1 MRSCAVTLKTFSPVH
16 IGTGKTY
23 GPSEIVLQK
32 DRYLRLREDAVLG
45 YVCEQKREEEFLR
58 DLMSGSVRV
67 DTYIR
72 GEIPELVRYPLLR
85 HDLNRVFPLK
95 DVRECVKTMDVPY
108 IPGSSLKGAIRTAV
122 LWKAVC
128 ADSSFVDSLRR
139 EGGGRLNKKKIGSDY
154 FAKLLGTGEPGRRPD
169 AKFDLLKFVEVSDM
183 MPISGQAD
191 MLSLAGIVTHS
202 RNSDGKLFPRN
213 YQIPVECIPSKME
226 FKGNINISPQLS
238 AALGNQKSYPHLEEK
253 LGLLGLSSDPE
264 DTEAMV
270 SHLKSVCSEFSLAAL
285 KQELRLCEQSQDVCG
300 GRVPGNRVQP
310 SSKLREQPQDICTS
324 LKNCQKALEIN
335 HRHLLRIGFG
345 VGTGYQTMIHELI
358 RQDTDL
364 AAKWITGM
372 KLGKYSREAYGE
384 DLDVPYPKSVEF
396 TTMHKPLG
404 WIVW

>member
-58 DLMSGSVRV
+58 DLMSGSVRL

-85 HDLNRVFPLK
+85 HDQDRIFPLKDLK

-108 IPGSSLKGAIRTAV
+108 IPGSSLKGAIRTAI

-128 ADSSFVDSLRR
+128 EDSSFVDSLRR
-139 EGGGRLNKKKIGSDY
+139 EGDKRLNKKKVGSDY
-154 FAKLLGTGEPGRRPD
+154 FAKLLGTGESGRRPD

-183 MPISGQAD
+183 MPVPDQTD
-191 MLSLAGIVTHS
+191 LLSIAGIVTYS
-202 RNSDGKLFPRN
+202 QQRGGKLVPKP
-213 YQIPVECIPSKME
+213 YQILAECVPSKKE
-226 FKGNINISPQLS
+226 FSGSISVSPQLS
-238 AALGNQKSYPHLEEK
+238 AALKDRRNYPQLAEK
-253 LGLLGLSSDPE
+253 LGMLGLSDDPE
-264 DTEAMV
+264 DAGRMV
-270 SHLKSVCSEFSLAAL
+270 SYLRSVCREFSRAAL
-285 KQELRLCEQSQDVCG
+285 EQEQRLCKANPELSKSPENCRVAMEKNNQNLLRL
-300 GRVPGNRVQP
+300 
-310 SSKLREQPQDICTS
+310 
-324 LKNCQKALEIN
+324 
-335 HRHLLRIGFG
+335 GFG
-345 VGTGYQTMIHELI
+345 VGTGYQTVIHMLI
-358 RQDTDL
+358 QEDPDL
-364 AAKWITGM
+364 SAKWITKM
-372 KLGKYSREAYGE
+372 ELGKYPRESTGE
-384 DLDVPYPKSVEF
+384 GLDVPYPKSVEF